1 MLQSNQ
7 KDTVPPLVRLSALR
21 LVKDCND
28 ALFELTANGPSVLPV
43 KKIKEKADALGLVN
57 RSNGSNSESNNFMI

>member
-1 MLQSNQ
+1 MIKNQ
-7 KDTVPPLVRLSALR
+7 KDTVPPLVRLSALS

-43 KKIKEKADALGLVN
+43 KKIKEKCT
-57 RSNGSNSESNNFMI
+57 RISK